1 MQTKTIIAPA
11 ISCGHCVRSIETE
24 LTDVNGV
31 RSVKADLATKQV
43 VINWDA
49 PADWEAIKAM
59 LIEIGYAPQELIQ
72 L

>member
-1 MQTKTIIAPA
+1 M
-11 ISCGHCVRSIETE
+11 RSIETE
-24 LTDVNGV
+24 LTDINGV